1 MKTTKSGS
9 DTFES
14 GSLMDSVNWRVL
26 AVLQQDARVSMAE
39 LGRRIGL
46 SAPAVAERVRRLEDA
61 GIIQGYR
68 ATVNPRALGRSIL
81 AFVRISALGN
91 VKDKVSETVRGM
103 PEVLE
108 CHRGTGSDCFILKIS
123 VTSIQHLENV
133 TDVFTGFGALTTSIV
148 LSSLITSRTIDEMP

>member
-1 MKTTKSGS
+1 
-9 DTFES
+9 
-14 GSLMDSVNWRVL
+14 
-26 AVLQQDARVSMAE
+26 
-39 LGRRIGL
+39 
-46 SAPAVAERVRRLEDA
+46 
-61 GIIQGYR
+61 
-68 ATVNPRALGRSIL
+68 
-81 AFVRISALGN
+81 

>member
-1 MKTTKSGS
+1 
-9 DTFES
+9 
-14 GSLMDSVNWRVL
+14 MDSTNWRVL

-68 ATVNPRALGRSIL
+68 AIVNPRALGRTIL

-91 VKDKVSETVRGM
+91 VKDKVSEAVRRM

-108 CHRGTGSDCFILKIS
+108 CHRGTGNECFIIKIS
-123 VTSIQHLENV
+123 VTSIQHLEAV
-133 TDVFTGFGALTTSIV
+133 TDVFTGFGAVTTSIV
-148 LSSLITSRTIDEMP
+148 LSSLITNRTIDEMP